1 MSKTIQLFSIF
12 LIIFALLMSGFSVY
26 ASDINM
32 NLEPNDVDSNIVDE
46 NDIENTDSTQNPT
59 DNNSSVP
66 PSSTGSVANEGLGF
80 SNILSIL
87 LLTVGV
93 ILILLAIAIII
104 RLK

>member
-1 MSKTIQLFSIF
+1 MTKTIQIFSVF

-32 NLEPNDVDSNIVDE
+32 NLASNEVDSNAVDE
-46 NDIENTDSTQNPT
+46 NNIDDTNDPAAED
-59 DNNSSVP
+59 SSVQ
-66 PSSTGSVANEGLGF
+66 PSSTGSVADEGLGF